1 MGPASIRKK
10 PQSGRGGEL
19 RLTPRQVEGVVIL
32 DSNLRILAFDDGA
45 VAILKGSHQ
54 PAPGT
59 EWAMHLPREI
69 LDSLQNGFI
78 HDPASRKLRVCVGS
92 PAYICRIHEAQSRAE
107 GFPGRVTVLHLAR
120 DLSMAD
126 ALSQIGVE
134 YRLTAR
140 ELQALEGVLLGLA
153 SKEVAERMN
162 ISPNTVRTFLRLIM
176 SKMGVTSRSGIAA
189 KLFEL
194 NGHW

>member
-1 MGPASIRKK
+1 
-10 PQSGRGGEL
+10 
-19 RLTPRQVEGVVIL
+19 
-32 DSNLRILAFDDGA
+32 
-45 VAILKGSHQ
+45 
-54 PAPGT
+54 
-59 EWAMHLPREI
+59 
-69 LDSLQNGFI
+69 
-78 HDPASRKLRVCVGS
+78 VGS

-126 ALSQIGVE
+126 ALSQMGAE
-134 YRLTAR
+134 YRLTVR

-153 SKEVAERMN
+153 SKEVAERMS

-194 NGHW
+194 NGHWE